1 MFTAAMVVCSTLNI
15 TNCHGMSSQ
24 EVYWTEGACMDSR
37 VKADKFFE
45 QRNYLVMGYKC
56 INWGEAT

>member
-1 MFTAAMVVCSTLNI
+1 
-15 TNCHGMSSQ
+15 
-24 EVYWTEGACMDSR
+24 MDSR